1 MNQYCLRSL
10 ACPLQVTGGQMTN
23 RGLRKPWA
31 AVTVRLYLTATG
43 LSIYI
48 LNKYLLGTLQQG
60 G

>member
-1 MNQYCLRSL
+1 
-10 ACPLQVTGGQMTN
+10 MTN